1 MRVLA
6 IDPGGSTGMAMWEGS
21 EVRTLTVPSMDT
33 IGEVVSVIIEARP
46 DIIVVE
52 TFLSTGKLSKY
63 GIWTLELIGVIKTL
77 VHLAHSDTLVWHLE
91 DWKPSIVR
99 RSPSQRIVFEPKAK
113 ALLKARP
120 AIDGHRLI
128 FTDHEVSALAHLW
141 GYLHSK
147 GIEIA
152 GSTVN
157 TS

>member
-6 IDPGGSTGMAMWEGS
+6 IDPGGSTGMAMWEGT
-21 EVRTLTVPSMDT
+21 EVRTLTIPSMDT

-63 GIWTLELIGVIKTL
+63 GIWTLELIGVIKAL
-77 VHLAHSDTLVWHLE
+77 VHLAYSDNLVWHLE
-91 DWKPSIVR
+91 DWEPSLVR

-113 ALLKARP
+113 ELLRSRRTRT
-120 AIDGHRLI
+120 GVS
-128 FTDHEVSALAHLW
+128 FTDHEVSALAHLY
-141 GYLHSK
+141 GYLHSR